1 MRSLMDGLVVV
12 LVVLAAA
19 VCLAG
24 VLVPVSDAA
33 SEVLVLLASS
43 ATLAALVLL
52 VRERR
57 RAGAGR
63 ALHWSEARYRTLLE
77 QMPDTSVLLFD
88 ADLRF
93 VSLTGPALGL
103 LGWRTDEIVGRRLPE
118 LLPPELL
125 GPFEERF
132 GATLRGERQTFVQP
146 ARRGNAVL
154 EIDLSPL
161 RDDGGRII
169 GGFTVVRDVTARH
182 RLEQDAAA
190 QSATLVSVA
199 KATRT
204 LSRAHA
210 TEVRQVLCAA
220 ARELAGADTVTL
232 WHVAEDGDLV
242 DPLTLGADAP
252 DFALSTAEDGDG
264 ARIAQR
270 TGLPLFVA
278 DAAQDGRMDARLVA
292 SLRAGSAYFVP
303 VCDDDEVKAVLALT
317 WSDPQAELRHPL
329 GRLLGLVADE
339 AAVALERA
347 ELVGALERQAT
358 TDPLTGLPN
367 RRALSDRLTTLLG
380 RGSRRRRLSVA
391 ILDLDRFKAY
401 NDTHGHQAGDR
412 LLREAAATWQAQLR
426 PTDLLARL
434 GGEEFAILLPD
445 CDVDTAAQ
453 IVGRLCSAVGEGQT
467 ASAGIVAFD
476 GRESASR
483 LLARA
488 DDALYRAKAAG
499 RDRVIVG

>member
-1 MRSLMDGLVVV
+1 VDGPVVV
-12 LVVLAAA
+12 LVVLAAT
-19 VCLAG
+19 VCLASI
-24 VLVPVSDAA
+24 LVQISAAA
-33 SEVLVLLASS
+33 SELLVLLASS
-43 ATLAALVLL
+43 ATLGALVLL

-57 RAGAGR
+57 RGAGR

-93 VSLTGPALGL
+93 VSLTGPALRG

-118 LLPPELL
+118 LLPGELVTPL
-125 GPFEERF
+125 EERF

-146 ARRGNAVL
+146 AARANAVL

-161 RDDGGRII
+161 RDDDGRII

-182 RLEQDAAA
+182 RAEQDAAA

-204 LSRAHA
+204 LSRAHP

-220 ARELAGADTVTL
+220 ARELARAQTATL
-232 WHVAEDGDLV
+232 WDVADDGDLV
-242 DPLTLGADAP
+242 DPLTLGAEAP
-252 DFALSTAEDGDG
+252 AFALSTAEDGDG
-264 ARIAQR
+264 ARVAQR
-270 TGLPLFVA
+270 TGLPVFVP
-278 DAAQDGRMDARLVA
+278 DATQGGRMDPRLVA
-292 SLRAGSAYFVP
+292 LLGAGSAYFVP

-317 WSDPQAELRHPL
+317 WAEPQAELRHPL

-347 ELVGALERQAT
+347 ELVVALERQAT

-367 RRALSDRLTTLLG
+367 RRALNDRLTTLLG

-391 ILDLDRFKAY
+391 ILDLDRFKVY

-412 LLREAAATWQAQLR
+412 LLRQAAASWQAQLR

-445 CDVDTAAQ
+445 CDVDAAAQ

-476 GRESASR
+476 GRESSNR

>member
-1 MRSLMDGLVVV
+1 MFL
-12 LVVLAAA
+12 
-19 VCLAG
+19 
-24 VLVPVSDAA
+24 
-33 SEVLVLLASS
+33 
-43 ATLAALVLL
+43 
-52 VRERR
+52 
-57 RAGAGR
+57 
-63 ALHWSEARYRTLLE
+63 
-77 QMPDTSVLLFD
+77 
-88 ADLRF
+88 
-93 VSLTGPALGL
+93 
-103 LGWRTDEIVGRRLPE
+103 
-118 LLPPELL
+118 
-125 GPFEERF
+125 
-132 GATLRGERQTFVQP
+132 
-146 ARRGNAVL
+146 
-154 EIDLSPL
+154 
-161 RDDGGRII
+161 
-169 GGFTVVRDVTARH
+169 
-182 RLEQDAAA
+182 
-190 QSATLVSVA
+190 
-199 KATRT
+199 
-204 LSRAHA
+204 
-210 TEVRQVLCAA
+210 
-220 ARELAGADTVTL
+220 
-232 WHVAEDGDLV
+232 
-242 DPLTLGADAP
+242 
-252 DFALSTAEDGDG
+252 
-264 ARIAQR
+264 
-270 TGLPLFVA
+270 A
-278 DAAQDGRMDARLVA
+278 DAAQDGRMDPRLVA

-317 WSDPQAELRHPL
+317 WPEPQAELRHPL

-367 RRALSDRLTTLLG
+367 RRALNDRLTTLLG

-445 CDVDTAAQ
+445 CDVDAAAQ

-476 GRESASR
+476 GRESSTR